1 MSKDDIAKFIDKILE
16 QQAVINQ
23 QTEKIRYLEMVI
35 DTLTAELQ
43 RARMTR
49 KS

>member
-1 MSKDDIAKFIDKILE
+1 MTQKEVNHFIDKILE